1 MNPVKDLFFNS
12 SIRRVRDQEFL
23 PIFLI
28 NATYGLYL
36 DPYAISF
43 LALSR
48 SAFLFINQSN

>member
-23 PIFLI
+23 PNFLI

-43 LALSR
+43 LAKTATGR
-48 SAFLFINQSN
+48 ATKIRAN